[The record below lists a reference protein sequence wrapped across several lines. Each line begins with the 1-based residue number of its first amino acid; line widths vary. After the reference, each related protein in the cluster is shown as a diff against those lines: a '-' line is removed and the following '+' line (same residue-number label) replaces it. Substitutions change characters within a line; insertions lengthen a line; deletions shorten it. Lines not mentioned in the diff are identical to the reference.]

1 MDIEWQEILGIVD
14 TVLEASFTVGGSEVT
29 VADLL
34 VVVALLFLT
43 WMFSRLLRRGLGR
56 LMRRQGVDDE
66 GTIATTLR
74 ITHYFIMALGFL
86 TAVAQVGINLSAL
99 FAAGAVFAVGIGF
112 ALQGL
117 SENFVSGVIL
127 LFERSI
133 KPGDI
138 VEVDGYVVR
147 VLKLGIRTTLCR
159 NREDEEIL
167 VPNSH
172 LVESSVKNF
181 TLHDTHLRLRAT
193 VGVAYESDMKH
204 VMDVLQTMADA
215 LSWRIP
221 ERSPVVFLTEFGS
234 SSVNFEVSV
243 WINDPWQ
250 APRFRSDLMKSIWF
264 ALQDADITIAFPQID
279 VHFDAPVDEAL
290 SRLPRAS

>member
-1 MDIEWQEILGIVD
+1 MDMQWQEIFGLVD
-14 TVLEASFTVGGSEVT
+14 SVLEASFTIGGSEVT

-43 WMFSRLLRRGLGR
+43 WVFSRLFRRGLER
-56 LMRRQGVDDE
+56 IMRRRGVDDE
-66 GTIATTLR
+66 GTIAATLR
-74 ITHYFIMALGFL
+74 ITHYFVMILGFL
-86 TAVAQVGINLSAL
+86 TAVSQVGINLSAL

-117 SENFVSGVIL
+117 AQNFVSGVIL

-181 TLHDTHLRLRAT
+181 TLHDTNLRLRAA
-193 VGVAYESDMKH
+193 VGVAYESDMKR
-204 VMDVLQTMADA
+204 VFEVLQTMADA
-215 LSWRIP
+215 LEWRLQT
-221 ERSPVVFLTEFGS
+221 RSPVVLLTEFGS

-243 WINDPWQ
+243 WTDDPWQ
-250 APRFRSDLMKSIWF
+250 APRRHSDLMKGIWF
-264 ALQDADITIAFPQID
+264 ALQEADLTIAFPQLD
-279 VHFDAPVDEAL
+279 VHFDAPVDDAL

>member
-1 MDIEWQEILGIVD
+1 MDIQWQEFIGIAD
-14 TVLEASFTVGGSEVT
+14 SVLEASFTIGGSEVT

-34 VVVALLFLT
+34 VVVAILVVT
-43 WMFSRLLRRGLGR
+43 WIFSRLVRRGLER
-56 LMRRQGVDDE
+56 VMRRRGVDDE
-66 GTIATTLR
+66 GTVAITLR
-74 ITHYFIMALGFL
+74 ITHYFVMVLGLL
-86 TAVAQVGINLSAL
+86 TAISQVGINLSAL

-181 TLHDTHLRLRAT
+181 TLHDTMLRIRAS
-193 VGVAYESDMKH
+193 VGVAYESDMKR
-204 VMDVLQTMADA
+204 VMEVLRDMASDMP
-215 LSWRIP
+215 WRMK
-221 ERSPVVFLTEFGS
+221 ERSPVVLLTDFGS
-234 SSVNFEVSV
+234 SSVDFEVSV
-243 WINDPWQ
+243 WTNDPWQ
-250 APRFRSDLMKSIWF
+250 APRFRSELMQGIWF
-264 ALQDADITIAFPQID
+264 ALKEAEITIAFPQID
-279 VHFDAPVDEAL
+279 VHFDPPVDEAL

>member
-1 MDIEWQEILGIVD
+1 MDMQWQEIFGLVD
-14 TVLEASFTVGGSEVT
+14 SVLEASFTIGGSEVT

-43 WMFSRLLRRGLGR
+43 WVFSRLFRRGLER
-56 LMRRQGVDDE
+56 IMRRRGVDDE
-66 GTIATTLR
+66 GTIAATLR
-74 ITHYFIMALGFL
+74 ITHYFVMILGFL
-86 TAVAQVGINLSAL
+86 IAVSQVGINLSAL

-117 SENFVSGVIL
+117 AQNFVSGVIL

-181 TLHDTHLRLRAT
+181 TLHDTNLRLRAA
-193 VGVAYESDMKH
+193 VGVAYESDMKR
-204 VMDVLQTMADA
+204 VFEVLQTMADA
-215 LSWRIP
+215 LEWRLQT
-221 ERSPVVFLTEFGS
+221 RSPVVLLTEFGS

-243 WINDPWQ
+243 WTDDPWQ
-250 APRFRSDLMKSIWF
+250 APRRHSDLMKGIWF
-264 ALQDADITIAFPQID
+264 ALQEADLTIAFPQLD
-279 VHFDAPVDEAL
+279 VHFDAPVDDAL

>member
-1 MDIEWQEILGIVD
+1 MDMQWQEIFGLVD
-14 TVLEASFTVGGSEVT
+14 SVLEASFTIGGSEVT

-43 WMFSRLLRRGLGR
+43 WVFSRLFRRGLER
-56 LMRRQGVDDE
+56 IMRRRGVDDE
-66 GTIATTLR
+66 GTIAATLR
-74 ITHYFIMALGFL
+74 ITHYFVMILGFL
-86 TAVAQVGINLSAL
+86 TAVSQVGINLSAL

-117 SENFVSGVIL
+117 ARNFVSGVIL

-181 TLHDTHLRLRAT
+181 TLHDTNLRLRAA
-193 VGVAYESDMKH
+193 VGVAYESDMKR
-204 VMDVLQTMADA
+204 VFEVLQTMADA
-215 LSWRIP
+215 LEWRLQT
-221 ERSPVVFLTEFGS
+221 RSPVVLLTEFGS

-243 WINDPWQ
+243 WTDDPWQ
-250 APRFRSDLMKSIWF
+250 APRRHSDLMKGIWF
-264 ALQDADITIAFPQID
+264 ALQEADLTIAFPQLD
-279 VHFDAPVDEAL
+279 VHFDAPVDDAL

>member
-1 MDIEWQEILGIVD
+1 MDIQWQEIFGLVD
-14 TVLEASFTVGGSEVT
+14 TVLEASFTIGGSEVT

-43 WMFSRLLRRGLGR
+43 WVFSRLFRRGLDR
-56 LMRRQGVDDE
+56 VMRRRGVDDE
-66 GTIATTLR
+66 GTIAATLR
-74 ITHYFIMALGFL
+74 ITHYFVMILGFL
-86 TAVAQVGINLSAL
+86 TAVSQVGINLSAL

-117 SENFVSGVIL
+117 AQNFVSGVIL

-181 TLHDTHLRLRAT
+181 TLHDNNLRLRAA
-193 VGVAYESDMKH
+193 VGVAYESDMKR
-204 VMDVLQTMADA
+204 VFEVLQTMADA
-215 LSWRIP
+215 LEWRL
-221 ERSPVVFLTEFGS
+221 ESRSPVVLLTEFGS

-243 WINDPWQ
+243 WTDDPWQ
-250 APRFRSDLMKSIWF
+250 APRRHSDLMKGIWF
-264 ALQDADITIAFPQID
+264 ALQEADLTIAFPQLD
-279 VHFDAPVDEAL
+279 VHFDAPVDDAL

>member
-1 MDIEWQEILGIVD
+1 MDMQWQEIFGLVD
-14 TVLEASFTVGGSEVT
+14 SVLEASFTIGGSEVT

-43 WMFSRLLRRGLGR
+43 WVFSRLFRRGLER
-56 LMRRQGVDDE
+56 IMRRRGVDDE
-66 GTIATTLR
+66 GTIAATLR
-74 ITHYFIMALGFL
+74 ITHYFVMILGFL
-86 TAVAQVGINLSAL
+86 TAVSQVGINLSAL

-117 SENFVSGVIL
+117 AQNFVSGVIL

-181 TLHDTHLRLRAT
+181 TLHDTNLRLRAA
-193 VGVAYESDMKH
+193 VGVAYESDMRR
-204 VMDVLQTMADA
+204 VFEVLQTMADA
-215 LSWRIP
+215 LEWRLQT
-221 ERSPVVFLTEFGS
+221 RSPVVLLTEFGS

-243 WINDPWQ
+243 WTDDPWQ
-250 APRFRSDLMKSIWF
+250 APRRHSDLMKGIWF
-264 ALQDADITIAFPQID
+264 ALQEADLTIAFPQLD
-279 VHFDAPVDEAL
+279 VHFDAPVDDAL

>member
-1 MDIEWQEILGIVD
+1 MDIQWQEIIAIVD
-14 TVLEASFTVGGSEVT
+14 SVLEASFTIGGSEVT

-43 WMFSRLLRRGLGR
+43 WVFSRLFRRGLER
-56 LMRRQGVDDE
+56 VMRRRGVDDE

-74 ITHYFIMALGFL
+74 ITHYFVMALGFL
-86 TAVAQVGINLSAL
+86 TAVSQVGINLSAL

-138 VEVDGYVVR
+138 VEVDGHVVR

-159 NREDEEIL
+159 NREDEELL

-181 TLHDTHLRLRAT
+181 TLHDTNLRLRAA
-193 VGVAYESDMKH
+193 VGVAYDSDMRR
-204 VMDVLQTMADA
+204 VMEVLQSMAEG
-215 LSWRIP
+215 LTWKLK
-221 ERSPVVFLTEFGS
+221 ERSPVVLLREFGS

-243 WINDPWQ
+243 WTDDPWQ
-250 APRFRSDLMKSIWF
+250 APRYHSDLMQGIWF
-264 ALQDADITIAFPQID
+264 ALQDADVTIAFPQLD
-279 VHFDAPVDEAL
+279 VHFDTPVDEAL